1 MASTNALSTIITGST
16 NATVAIWYDQSGN
29 SIHVL
34 SSSSTAT
41 IITAGTINTLF
52 GQPTVY
58 FSGST
63 SLLTSSS
70 TVDYSAQSGAT
81 VNVVAQNVST
91 TASVGGIIGAAYA
104 IGNPGYNISYGANGV
119 GYQSDGAGCQPGT
132 NLSSTSPQ
140 IVTNIFVN
148 TTTNQSNTYVNGVLK
163 TNSGS
168 TCSLTHT
175 SGSRIYMGSARGYAA
190 FSFIGNI
197 SEAIIFPKQ
206 LADAERNPLEAN
218 QTQTY
223 FSPSVTITS
232 SASGAVCAGTSITFT
247 ANAYNFTSTVNYQ
260 WFKNAAA
267 ISGATSATYSS
278 TALSNNDQVYV
289 TATPG
294 YTAGSISSTNL
305 IANFDAANYNPTSTR
320 WNDLSTSGN
329 HMDFY
334 TSFAYTTLKTA
345 TYSSEGGG
353 SLNVNNNSVYGR
365 TINNT
370 GISGNGGKTMSA
382 WIKFDAANSDW
393 TDIANFGSF
402 AGWAQLFEM
411 FGSRNGSGYQIMLVY
426 SGSVVAGAT
435 IIPQNT
441 WTYVTISADGPS
453 LKVYVNGN
461 LDGSATQTLSTV
473 NSPLYLGNPSSTSNF
488 DNLRGKIATLSVY
501 NAALTSQTVLDNYN
515 ATKGRYTASAGYT
528 SNTITSTVN
537 ASPTTPIITTNG
549 DACVNKTSL
558 TTPTGLTSY
567 AWYKDNVSISGATSS
582 TYTPT
587 ASGVYQVTVSNG
599 TCTNTSAATTIY
611 SCGKTAEGKMSPIT
625 SSTTLVT
632 IAGEINSKYGVDERG
647 LMLTKPFANIPTGT
661 NPVTTG
667 LILYLDATRPA
678 SYSGTGNTWADISG
692 LSPAGSATLVGSPV
706 FGSGSTTNGSGSFT
720 FGSNINAS
728 TTKTYTIDNEITY
741 IAWVNPSTNFDGGV
755 IVRRTDPSFN
765 SGATSLYLYNNNLG
779 YDWDNQNWGWRSN
792 LTVPNNQWS
801 MIVITVNSSTVTAYM
816 CNASGI
822 ASASSGRGHSSLT
835 SKGATNFYI
844 AYDPYSPT
852 GRALN
857 GKMGTAM
864 VYSVALSSA
873 DISSIFNAQKASFGL

>member
-1 MASTNALSTIITGST
+1 MKLRYYLILFCVLVCSSNLNAAVQNVASTNYISGIISTGDNGGWGLCYDPTTTIKGYWIDASGGNGAFSNENTTEAKIVTGLVGKTT
-16 NATVAIWYDQSGN
+16 NSYIYIN
-29 SIHVL
+29 SVL
-34 SSSSTAT
+34 KNNKA
-41 IITAGTINTLF
+41 
-52 GQPTVY
+52 
-58 FSGST
+58 
-63 SLLTSSS
+63 
-70 TVDYSAQSGAT
+70 
-81 VNVVAQNVST
+81 AQN
-91 TASVGGIIGAAYA
+91 
-104 IGNPGYNISYGANGV
+104 
-119 GYQSDGAGCQPGT
+119 
-132 NLSSTSPQ
+132 LS
-140 IVTNIFVN
+140 F
-148 TTTNQSNTYVNGVLK
+148 TTTDKIYV
-163 TNSGS
+163 
-168 TCSLTHT
+168 
-175 SGSRIYMGSARGYAA
+175 GSRGNFGGRQ
-190 FSFIGNI
+190 FIGNM
-197 SEAIIFPKQ
+197 SEVFMFPKTLSTDEQ
-206 LADAERNPLEAN
+206 TALETS
-218 QTQTY
+218 QSIFVPQ
-223 FSPSVTITS
+223 PPVVTITS

-587 ASGVYQVTVSNG
+587 ASGMYQVTVSNG
-599 TCTNTSAATTIY
+599 TCSSTSTATTIY

-661 NPVTTG
+661 NPVTNG

-692 LSPAGSATLVGSPV
+692 LSPAGSAILVGSPV

>member
-1 MASTNALSTIITGST
+1 MSEVFMFPKTLSTDEQTALETS
-16 NATVAIWYDQSGN
+16 QS
-29 SIHVL
+29 
-34 SSSSTAT
+34 
-41 IITAGTINTLF
+41 
-52 GQPTVY
+52 
-58 FSGST
+58 
-63 SLLTSSS
+63 
-70 TVDYSAQSGAT
+70 
-81 VNVVAQNVST
+81 
-91 TASVGGIIGAAYA
+91 
-104 IGNPGYNISYGANGV
+104 
-119 GYQSDGAGCQPGT
+119 
-132 NLSSTSPQ
+132 
-140 IVTNIFVN
+140 IFVP
-148 TTTNQSNTYVNGVLK
+148 QPPV
-163 TNSGS
+163 
-168 TCSLTHT
+168 
-175 SGSRIYMGSARGYAA
+175 
-190 FSFIGNI
+190 
-197 SEAIIFPKQ
+197 
-206 LADAERNPLEAN
+206 
-218 QTQTY
+218 
-223 FSPSVTITS
+223 VTITS

-587 ASGVYQVTVSNG
+587 ASGMYQVTVSNG
-599 TCTNTSAATTIY
+599 TCSSTSTATTIY

-661 NPVTTG
+661 NPVTNG

-692 LSPAGSATLVGSPV
+692 LSPAGSAILVGSPV

>member
-1 MASTNALSTIITGST
+1 MKLRYYLILFCVLVCSSNLNAAVQNVASTNYISGIISTGDNGGWGLCYDPTTTIKGYWIDASGGNGAFSNENTTEAKIVTGLVGKTT
-16 NATVAIWYDQSGN
+16 NSYIYIN
-29 SIHVL
+29 SVL
-34 SSSSTAT
+34 KNNKA
-41 IITAGTINTLF
+41 
-52 GQPTVY
+52 
-58 FSGST
+58 
-63 SLLTSSS
+63 
-70 TVDYSAQSGAT
+70 
-81 VNVVAQNVST
+81 AQN
-91 TASVGGIIGAAYA
+91 
-104 IGNPGYNISYGANGV
+104 
-119 GYQSDGAGCQPGT
+119 
-132 NLSSTSPQ
+132 LS
-140 IVTNIFVN
+140 F
-148 TTTNQSNTYVNGVLK
+148 TTTDKIYV
-163 TNSGS
+163 
-168 TCSLTHT
+168 
-175 SGSRIYMGSARGYAA
+175 GSRGNFGGRQ
-190 FSFIGNI
+190 FIGNI
-197 SEAIIFPKQ
+197 SEVFMFPKTLSTDEQ
-206 LADAERNPLEAN
+206 TALETS
-218 QTQTY
+218 QSIFVPQ
-223 FSPSVTITS
+223 PPVVTITS

-587 ASGVYQVTVSNG
+587 ASGMYQVTVSNG
-599 TCTNTSAATTIY
+599 TCSSTSTATTIY

-661 NPVTTG
+661 NPVTNG

-692 LSPAGSATLVGSPV
+692 LSPAGSAILVGSPV

>member
-1 MASTNALSTIITGST
+1 MKIKLKQMKLRYYLILFCVLVCSSNLNAAVQNVASTNYISGIISTGDNGGWGLCYDPTTTIKGYWIDASGGNGAFSNENTTEAKIVTGLVGKTT
-16 NATVAIWYDQSGN
+16 NSYIYIN
-29 SIHVL
+29 SVL
-34 SSSSTAT
+34 KNNKA
-41 IITAGTINTLF
+41 
-52 GQPTVY
+52 
-58 FSGST
+58 
-63 SLLTSSS
+63 
-70 TVDYSAQSGAT
+70 
-81 VNVVAQNVST
+81 AQN
-91 TASVGGIIGAAYA
+91 
-104 IGNPGYNISYGANGV
+104 
-119 GYQSDGAGCQPGT
+119 
-132 NLSSTSPQ
+132 LS
-140 IVTNIFVN
+140 F
-148 TTTNQSNTYVNGVLK
+148 TTTDKIYV
-163 TNSGS
+163 
-168 TCSLTHT
+168 
-175 SGSRIYMGSARGYAA
+175 GSRGNFGGRQ
-190 FSFIGNI
+190 FIGNM
-197 SEAIIFPKQ
+197 SEVFMFPKTLSTDEQ
-206 LADAERNPLEAN
+206 TALETS
-218 QTQTY
+218 QSIFVPQ
-223 FSPSVTITS
+223 PPVVTITS

-587 ASGVYQVTVSNG
+587 ASGMYQVTVSNG
-599 TCTNTSAATTIY
+599 TCSSTSTATTIY

-661 NPVTTG
+661 NPVTNG

-692 LSPAGSATLVGSPV
+692 LSPAGSAILVGSPV

>member
-1 MASTNALSTIITGST
+1 MKLRYYLILFCVLVCSSNLNAAVQNVASTNYISGIISTGDNGGWGLCYDPTTTIKGYWIDASGGNGAFSNENTTEAKIVTGLVGKTT
-16 NATVAIWYDQSGN
+16 NSYIYIN
-29 SIHVL
+29 SVL
-34 SSSSTAT
+34 KNNKA
-41 IITAGTINTLF
+41 
-52 GQPTVY
+52 
-58 FSGST
+58 
-63 SLLTSSS
+63 
-70 TVDYSAQSGAT
+70 
-81 VNVVAQNVST
+81 AQN
-91 TASVGGIIGAAYA
+91 
-104 IGNPGYNISYGANGV
+104 
-119 GYQSDGAGCQPGT
+119 
-132 NLSSTSPQ
+132 LS
-140 IVTNIFVN
+140 F
-148 TTTNQSNTYVNGVLK
+148 TTTDKIYV
-163 TNSGS
+163 
-168 TCSLTHT
+168 
-175 SGSRIYMGSARGYAA
+175 GSRGNFGGRQ
-190 FSFIGNI
+190 FIGNM
-197 SEAIIFPKQ
+197 SEVFMFPKTLSTDEQ
-206 LADAERNPLEAN
+206 TALETS
-218 QTQTY
+218 QSIFVPQ
-223 FSPSVTITS
+223 PPVVTITS

-587 ASGVYQVTVSNG
+587 ASGMYQVTVSNG
-599 TCTNTSAATTIY
+599 TCSSTSTATTIY

-661 NPVTTG
+661 NPVTNG

-692 LSPAGSATLVGSPV
+692 LSPAGSAILVGSPV

-852 GRALN
+852 GRAFN

>member
-1 MASTNALSTIITGST
+1 MKLRYYLILFCVLVCSSNLNAAVQNVASTNYISGIISTGDNGGWGLCYDPTTTIKGYWIDASGGNGAFSNENTTEAKIVTGLVGKTT
-16 NATVAIWYDQSGN
+16 NSYIYIN
-29 SIHVL
+29 SVL
-34 SSSSTAT
+34 KNNKA
-41 IITAGTINTLF
+41 
-52 GQPTVY
+52 
-58 FSGST
+58 
-63 SLLTSSS
+63 
-70 TVDYSAQSGAT
+70 
-81 VNVVAQNVST
+81 AQN
-91 TASVGGIIGAAYA
+91 
-104 IGNPGYNISYGANGV
+104 
-119 GYQSDGAGCQPGT
+119 
-132 NLSSTSPQ
+132 LS
-140 IVTNIFVN
+140 F
-148 TTTNQSNTYVNGVLK
+148 TTTDKIYV
-163 TNSGS
+163 
-168 TCSLTHT
+168 
-175 SGSRIYMGSARGYAA
+175 GSRGNFGGRQ
-190 FSFIGNI
+190 FIGNM
-197 SEAIIFPKQ
+197 SEVFMFPKTLSTDEQ
-206 LADAERNPLEAN
+206 TALETS
-218 QTQTY
+218 QSIFVPQ
-223 FSPSVTITS
+223 PPVVTITS

-661 NPVTTG
+661 NPVTNG

-692 LSPAGSATLVGSPV
+692 LSPAGSAILVGSPV

-852 GRALN
+852 GRAFN

>member
-1 MASTNALSTIITGST
+1 MKIK
-16 NATVAIWYDQSGN
+16 Q
-29 SIHVL
+29 
-34 SSSSTAT
+34 
-41 IITAGTINTLF
+41 
-52 GQPTVY
+52 
-58 FSGST
+58 
-63 SLLTSSS
+63 LL
-70 TVDYSAQSGAT
+70 
-81 VNVVAQNVST
+81 
-91 TASVGGIIGAAYA
+91 I
-104 IGNPGYNISYGANGV
+104 
-119 GYQSDGAGCQPGT
+119 
-132 NLSSTSPQ
+132 LL
-140 IVTNIFVN
+140 IFV
-148 TTTNQSNTYVNGVLK
+148 
-163 TNSGS
+163 
-168 TCSLTHT
+168 
-175 SGSRIYMGSARGYAA
+175 A
-190 FSFIGNI
+190 FNNYIK
-197 SEAIIFPKQ
+197 AQ
-206 LADAERNPLEAN
+206 
-218 QTQTY
+218 
-223 FSPSVTITS
+223 SVTITS
-232 SASGAVCAGTSITFT
+232 SATGAVCAGTNIIFT
-247 ANAYNFTSTVNYQ
+247 ASATGISTPTYQ
-260 WFKNAAA
+260 WYKNSTA
-267 ISGATSATYSS
+267 ITGATSSTYS
-278 TALSNNDQVYV
+278 TITLSNNDVITV
-289 TATPG
+289 SCSNAT
-294 YTAGSISSTNL
+294 SIVSDASL
-305 IANFDAANYNPTSTR
+305 SLWLDAANGTTISGNTWS
-320 WNDLSTSGN
+320 DLSGKGK
-329 HMDFY
+329 H
-334 TSFAYTTLKTA
+334 ATLSSDQS
-345 TYSSEGGG
+345 YSSEDGGTIQFNG
-353 SLNVNNNSVYGR
+353 GQNPVSMPLVSNKNTDVTMQSWVYLDANTKGPFFKNGANNGYVFG
-365 TINNT
+365 T
-370 GISGNGGKTMSA
+370 GAGGNGFEVGNTAIML
-382 WIKFDAANSDW
+382 
-393 TDIANFGSF
+393 F
-402 AGWAQLFEM
+402 AGARWIPTTTSYGYGWKLVTM
-411 FGSRNGSGYQIMLVY
+411 VINSSGVPSMYINGTLVP
-426 SGSVVAGAT
+426 G
-435 IIPQNT
+435 
-441 WTYVTISADGPS
+441 TYTGTNALTPS
-453 LKVYVNGN
+453 TG
-461 LDGSATQTLSTV
+461 T
-473 NSPLYLGNPSSTSNF
+473 YLGRNVGDDDANWPKFNGRMAAAYFYT
-488 DNLRGKIATLSVY
+488 KALSQSEI
-501 NAALTSQTVLDNYN
+501 TQNYN
-515 ATKGRYTASAGYT
+515 ALAARFGLSSSSSIT
-528 SNTITSTVN
+528 SNS
-537 ASPTTPIITTNG
+537 ITTTISPAPSASITVLG

-728 TTKTYTIDNEITY
+728 TTKTYTIDNEITF
-741 IAWVNPSTNFDGGV
+741 IAWVNPSKDNLTTGV

-765 SGATSLYLYNNNLG
+765 SGGTGLYLYNNILG
-779 YDWDNQNWGWRSN
+779 YDWDNQNWDWRSN

>member
-1 MASTNALSTIITGST
+1 MKLRYYLILFCVLVCSSNLNAAVQNVASTNYISGIISTGDNGGWGLCYDPTTTIKGYWIDASGGNGAFSNENTTEAKIVTGLVGKTT
-16 NATVAIWYDQSGN
+16 NSYIYIN
-29 SIHVL
+29 SVL
-34 SSSSTAT
+34 KNNKA
-41 IITAGTINTLF
+41 
-52 GQPTVY
+52 
-58 FSGST
+58 
-63 SLLTSSS
+63 
-70 TVDYSAQSGAT
+70 
-81 VNVVAQNVST
+81 AQN
-91 TASVGGIIGAAYA
+91 
-104 IGNPGYNISYGANGV
+104 
-119 GYQSDGAGCQPGT
+119 
-132 NLSSTSPQ
+132 LS
-140 IVTNIFVN
+140 F
-148 TTTNQSNTYVNGVLK
+148 TTTDKIYV
-163 TNSGS
+163 
-168 TCSLTHT
+168 
-175 SGSRIYMGSARGYAA
+175 GSRGNFGGRQ
-190 FSFIGNI
+190 FIGNM
-197 SEAIIFPKQ
+197 SEVFMFPKTLSTDEQ
-206 LADAERNPLEAN
+206 TALETS
-218 QTQTY
+218 QSIFVPQ
-223 FSPSVTITS
+223 PPVVTITS

-587 ASGVYQVTVSNG
+587 ASGMYQVTVSNG
-599 TCTNTSAATTIY
+599 TCSSTSTATTIY

>member
-1 MASTNALSTIITGST
+1 MKLRYYLILFCVLVCSSNLNAAVQNVASTNYISGIISTGDNGGWGLCYDPTTTIKGYWIDASGGNGAFSNENTTEAKIVTGLVGKTT
-16 NATVAIWYDQSGN
+16 NSYIYIN
-29 SIHVL
+29 SVL
-34 SSSSTAT
+34 KNNKA
-41 IITAGTINTLF
+41 
-52 GQPTVY
+52 
-58 FSGST
+58 
-63 SLLTSSS
+63 
-70 TVDYSAQSGAT
+70 
-81 VNVVAQNVST
+81 AQN
-91 TASVGGIIGAAYA
+91 
-104 IGNPGYNISYGANGV
+104 
-119 GYQSDGAGCQPGT
+119 
-132 NLSSTSPQ
+132 LS
-140 IVTNIFVN
+140 F
-148 TTTNQSNTYVNGVLK
+148 TTTDKIYV
-163 TNSGS
+163 
-168 TCSLTHT
+168 
-175 SGSRIYMGSARGYAA
+175 GSRGNFGGRQ
-190 FSFIGNI
+190 FIGNI
-197 SEAIIFPKQ
+197 SEVFMFPKTLSTDEQ
-206 LADAERNPLEAN
+206 TALETS
-218 QTQTY
+218 QSIFVPQ
-223 FSPSVTITS
+223 PPVVTITS

-587 ASGVYQVTVSNG
+587 ASGMYQVTVSNG
-599 TCTNTSAATTIY
+599 TCSSTSTATTIY

-661 NPVTTG
+661 NPVTNG

-692 LSPAGSATLVGSPV
+692 LSPAGSAILVGSPV

-835 SKGATNFYI
+835 SKGATNFFI
-844 AYDPYSPT
+844 AYDPYDPT
-852 GRALN
+852 NRALK

>member
-1 MASTNALSTIITGST
+1 MKIKLKQMKLRYYLILFCVLVCSSNLNAAVQNVASTNYISGIISTGDNGGWGLCYDPTTTIKGYWIDASGGNGAFSNENTTEAKIVTGLVGKTT
-16 NATVAIWYDQSGN
+16 NSYIYIN
-29 SIHVL
+29 SVL
-34 SSSSTAT
+34 KNNKA
-41 IITAGTINTLF
+41 
-52 GQPTVY
+52 
-58 FSGST
+58 
-63 SLLTSSS
+63 
-70 TVDYSAQSGAT
+70 
-81 VNVVAQNVST
+81 AQN
-91 TASVGGIIGAAYA
+91 
-104 IGNPGYNISYGANGV
+104 
-119 GYQSDGAGCQPGT
+119 
-132 NLSSTSPQ
+132 LS
-140 IVTNIFVN
+140 F
-148 TTTNQSNTYVNGVLK
+148 TTTDKIYV
-163 TNSGS
+163 
-168 TCSLTHT
+168 
-175 SGSRIYMGSARGYAA
+175 GSRGNFGGRQ
-190 FSFIGNI
+190 FIGNM
-197 SEAIIFPKQ
+197 SEVFMFPKTLSTDEQ
-206 LADAERNPLEAN
+206 TALETS
-218 QTQTY
+218 QSIFVPQ
-223 FSPSVTITS
+223 PPVVTITS

-692 LSPAGSATLVGSPV
+692 LSPAGSAILVGSPV

-728 TTKTYTIDNEITY
+728 TTKTYTIDNESTY

-857 GKMGTAM
+857 GKMGTAR